1 MKINREDLE
10 QILIDN
16 FTGKDGDLDLRDL
29 DFREFNGDILLNG
42 MKAKQGI
49 INHYQEAEWIDNT
62 YQKAEMI
69 ANTLQQAKEIWNKGQ
84 EADEIKS
91 VKSI

>member
-16 FTGKDGDLDLRDL
+16 FTDKDGHLDLSDL
-29 DFREFNGDILLNG
+29 DFRKVKGKVMLTR
-42 MKAKQGI
+42 MKAKV
-49 INHYQEAEWIDNT
+49 INNSFQEAVGITNAHQEAYDIDNSSQEAKKIDNT
-62 YQKAEMI
+62 
-69 ANTLQQAKEIWNKGQ
+69 WQ

>member
-16 FTGKDGDLDLRDL
+16 FTGKDGHLDLSDL
-29 DFREFNGDILLNG
+29 DFRKVKGKVILTR
-42 MKAKQGI
+42 MKAKVINNSFQEAVGITNAHQVAKKI
-49 INHYQEAEWIDNT
+49 INSSQDADEIDNT
-62 YQKAEMI
+62 
-69 ANTLQQAKEIWNKGQ
+69 WQ
-84 EADEIKS
+84 EANYIKS